1 MGYCTVCS
9 AAVLFRTQSHL
20 PEPAGERTGE
30 GSFHGADACSERGR
44 RGRRRRHGLRCRA
57 GRRSIELET
66 SGMPPN
72 TIQLDCRRTAFLTWK
87 TGWLETNCFLDL
99 ENMLAADELLAHM
112 VRAASCLQMNGI
124 STSKRQKQFVWTQ
137 PVSFN
142 GSAGCVETTCNMIVK
157 TVRQTE
163 SGACI

>member
-1 MGYCTVCS
+1 MVSSAARKLTTRGMGYFTVCS

-87 TGWLETNCFLDL
+87 TGWLETNCFHDL
-99 ENMLAADELLAHM
+99 ENMLAADELFAHM
-112 VRAASCLQMNGI
+112 VRAACLQMNGI
-124 STSKRQKQFVWTQ
+124 STSKSSSSGHNLYFSMVVQVVSRR
-137 PVSFN
+137 PV
-142 GSAGCVETTCNMIVK
+142 I
-157 TVRQTE
+157 
-163 SGACI
+163 